1 MAHYRG
7 EDKDEQI
14 DVWSELFITD
24 RMTISEQEMKRIKKE
39 KNKNMTFKIPQS
51 VPQID
56 EVIAEAWAK
65 MVEY

>member
-1 MAHYRG
+1 
-7 EDKDEQI
+7 
-14 DVWSELFITD
+14 
-24 RMTISEQEMKRIKKE
+24 MTISEQEMKRIKKE